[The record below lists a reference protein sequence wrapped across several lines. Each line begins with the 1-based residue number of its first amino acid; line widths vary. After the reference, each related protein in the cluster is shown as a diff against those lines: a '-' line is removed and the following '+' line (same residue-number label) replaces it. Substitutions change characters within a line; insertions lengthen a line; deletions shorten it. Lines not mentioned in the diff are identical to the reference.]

1 MRTTVRLPDDLYS
14 QVRAAA
20 LQADLTVTS
29 FIEDA
34 LRAALLRRQ
43 QPAAHAD
50 RYRVD
55 VFDGTGVMPG
65 VDLADNAALLDVMDD
80 R

>member
-1 MRTTVRLPDDLYS
+1 MRTTVRLPDDLYG

-20 LQADLTVTS
+20 LAADLTVTS

-34 LRAALLRRQ
+34 LRAALLRRAQ
-43 QPAAHAD
+43 RAAPGD

-55 VFDGTGVMPG
+55 VFEGTGVVPG
-65 VDLADNAALLDVMDD
+65 VDLADGAALLDIMDG